1 MANLKVVNDTP
12 IVSDFFWRRPLLN
25 PDKSFKRDENGNILV
40 EQMVVRTVDSI
51 KLDKVARFIEEGGS
65 LTSEEIE
72 KLKQDIAKIEE
83 KIGTGG
89 GSGGVNYA
97 IKSYSG
103 ASSYN
108 LEPSKYNVFNINLTE
123 ATTTI
128 SLSANDV
135 SSANLIEIRIYLKQG
150 SGANTVTWSN
160 NIKWLNDVTP
170 ALSFEKGKTDIV
182 QLSSVDGGA
191 SWLGSMVASWN

>member
-25 PDKSFKRDENGNILV
+25 PDKSFKKDENGNILV

-72 KLKQDIAKIEE
+72 KLKQDIAKIEK

-103 ASSYN
+103 ASSYA

-123 ATTTI
+123 PITTI

>member
-25 PDKSFKRDENGNILV
+25 PDKSFKKDENGNILV

-72 KLKQDIAKIEE
+72 KLKQDIAKIEK

-103 ASSYN
+103 ASSYA

-123 ATTTI
+123 PTTTI

-160 NIKWLNDVTP
+160 NIKWLNDVIP

>member
-25 PDKSFKRDENGNILV
+25 PDKSFKKDENGNILV

-72 KLKQDIAKIEE
+72 KLQQDIAKIEE

-103 ASSYN
+103 ASSYA

-123 ATTTI
+123 PTTTI

>member
-25 PDKSFKRDENGNILV
+25 PDKSFKKDENGNILV
-40 EQMVVRTVDSI
+40 EQMVVRTVDSE
-51 KLDKVARFIEEGGS
+51 KLDQVARFIAEGGN

-72 KLKQDIAKIEE
+72 RIEQQLAELEE

-103 ASSYN
+103 ASSYT
-108 LEPSKYNVFNINLTE
+108 LEPSKFNVFNLTLTE
-123 ATTTI
+123 PSSAIT
-128 SLSANDV
+128 LSASDV
-135 SSANLIEIRIYLKQG
+135 SSANLVEVRIYLKQG
-150 SGANTVTWSN
+150 TGANTVTWSN
-160 NIKWLNDVTP
+160 NIKWLNNVIP
-170 ALSFEKGKTDIV
+170 ALAFEKDKVDIV

-191 SWLGSMVASWN
+191 TWLGSMVSSWN